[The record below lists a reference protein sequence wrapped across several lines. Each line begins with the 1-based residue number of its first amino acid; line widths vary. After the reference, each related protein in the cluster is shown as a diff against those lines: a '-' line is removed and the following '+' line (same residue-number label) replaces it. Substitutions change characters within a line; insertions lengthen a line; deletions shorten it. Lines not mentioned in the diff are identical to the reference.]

1 MNKRKDYNMSYNTN
15 IIGYS
20 VRIEELFKEGNSK
33 PTQIKVYAES
43 AENLYSFGHWFTKT
57 YEIKEPFINC
67 VDEIMPKIKEDI
79 LKMERDLN

>member
-57 YEIKEPFINC
+57 YEIKVIVYSKFR
-67 VDEIMPKIKEDI
+67 IMVSKPI
-79 LKMERDLN
+79 LFVNKV